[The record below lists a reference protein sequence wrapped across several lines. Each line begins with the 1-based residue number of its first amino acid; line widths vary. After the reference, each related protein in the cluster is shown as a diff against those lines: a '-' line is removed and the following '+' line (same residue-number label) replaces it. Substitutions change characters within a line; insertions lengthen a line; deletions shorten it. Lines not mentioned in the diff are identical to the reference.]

1 MKINTFF
8 TLYGIVDE
16 NLGNIWLLSFVDYGS
31 VYLDLKSWKVNA
43 IANLFGPKEHIKTN
57 CIGLPN
63 IEATSLKN

>member
-16 NLGNIWLLSFVDYGS
+16 NLSNIWLLFFVEYGS

-43 IANLFGPKEHIKTN
+43 IEHLFGPKAPMKTN
-57 CIGLPN
+57 
-63 IEATSLKN
+63 